1 MLKNT
6 KKVILA
12 GIVGLFLFSLYPV
25 GLLASDK
32 VVIITTVFP
41 LKEFAEGVC
50 GKRAEVQLLIS
61 PGVEVHTWKPKPSDI
76 VRLSSCDLIIY
87 IGANL
92 EPWIYDILHS
102 IKNPN
107 LKVIEASHGLSLLK
121 EEGEESTHSHKKN
134 RNIDPHIWLDFVYD
148 QIIVDK
154 IATVLAEID
163 PQGASFYAK
172 NAISYNKKLQRL
184 DNLYREKLKDCIH
197 RTFILGGHS
206 AFGYL
211 AKRYGLKQVSLYGL
225 NPDAKPTPKQLIKVV
240 ELAKKHEI
248 NVIYFEE
255 YVSDNFAQII
265 SKEINARTLVLN
277 PGANLKQREIDK
289 GISFFDI
296 MEKNLENLR
305 IGLICK

>member
-6 KKVILA
+6 KKVILV
-12 GIVGLFLFSLYPV
+12 GIIGLFLFILYPV

-50 GKRAEVQLLIS
+50 GKRAEVHLLIS

-121 EEGEESTHSHKKN
+121 EEATNSHKKN
-134 RNIDPHIWLDFVYD
+134 RNVDPHIWLDFVYD
-148 QIIVDK
+148 QMIVDK

-184 DNLYREKLKDCIH
+184 DNLYKEKLKDCIH

-255 YVSDNFAQII
+255 YVSDDLAQII

-305 IGLICK
+305 IGLICE

>member
-1 MLKNT
+1 MIKNT
-6 KKVILA
+6 KLVILA
-12 GIVGLFLFSLYPV
+12 GIISLFLYSLYPV
-25 GLLASDK
+25 GLLASNK

-41 LKEFAEGVC
+41 LKEFTEGVC
-50 GKRAEVQLLIS
+50 GKRAEVHMLIP

-92 EPWIYDILHS
+92 EPWIYNVLHS

-121 EEGEESTHSHKKN
+121 EETTHSHRKN
-134 RNIDPHIWLDFVYD
+134 RNIDPHIWLDFVYN
-148 QIIVDK
+148 QMIVNK

-206 AFGYL
+206 SFGYL
-211 AKRYGLKQVSLYGL
+211 AKRYGLKQISLYGL

-240 ELAKKHEI
+240 ELAKKYEI